1 MKPSPEI
8 ILEMVSITAIIL
20 LSILIIFSSKET
32 LPEILFGVIL
42 GVTLKSAIFDLIY
55 NKDKNHDEKRT
66 P

>member
-20 LSILIIFSSKET
+20 LSILITFSSKET

-42 GVTLKSAIFDLIY
+42 GVTLKSAIFYLIY

>member
-1 MKPSPEI
+1 MKPSLGI
-8 ILEMVSITAIIL
+8 ILEITSLTAIIL
-20 LSILIIFSSKET
+20 LSILIILSPKET

-42 GVTLKSAIFDLIY
+42 GVTLRSAIFDLIY

>member
-8 ILEMVSITAIIL
+8 ILEMVSMTAIIL

-42 GVTLKSAIFDLIY
+42 GVTLKAAIFDLIY

>member
-42 GVTLKSAIFDLIY
+42 GVTLKAAIFDLVY

>member
-1 MKPSPEI
+1 MKPSPKV
-8 ILEMVSITAIIL
+8 ILEIVSITAIIL
-20 LSILIIFSSKET
+20 LSILITLSPKET

-42 GVTLKSAIFDLIY
+42 GVTLKAAICDLIY

>member
-42 GVTLKSAIFDLIY
+42 GVTLKAAIFDLIY

>member
-8 ILEMVSITAIIL
+8 ILEMASITAIIL